1 MSVSNTHSYR
11 PEIDGLRAIAVSAVV
26 LYHFGV
32 PGIGGGF
39 VGVDVFFVISGFLIG
54 GLLWSELKRTGRI
67 DLRQFFLRRIRRL
80 APAYFLVITVIALV
94 AYAVLLPAEFRDFG
108 KFLIAANF
116 WLSNVQFFREAGYF
130 DVASES
136 KVLLHTW
143 SLAVEE
149 QFYVALP
156 LLLLLFRR
164 LTPRCLIAILV
175 TVWIASLAGSLLLTP
190 HSPTATFFLFPFR
203 AWELLSGVLLAI
215 WGQES
220 AERWQRGP
228 VLSWL
233 GLLLILGSVVAVRPG
248 PGFPGW
254 QALWPVAGSVLLI
267 LNGRDNNL
275 VNRLL
280 SARVPVFIGLISYSL
295 YLWHWPTFTLSVYWR
310 DGYGSAV
317 ETVGWMLLSV
327 VLATV
332 AWALVERPARR
343 HLSDRTLLTGFLSM
357 FAITLAVG
365 AGAYVTD
372 GVPGRFKEPERAHV
386 EASTS
391 FFNDGSRCTTE
402 STGPMEGLRVC
413 RAGPEGTPEVLFW
426 GDSHL
431 RAQMAGVLRV
441 AQEAKVPVLIVWHA
455 GCPPLFGL
463 AKQESAATPAQDKQC
478 LAATE
483 QLRHALSKLPNLKRI
498 VMVGRW
504 SYYVAGAGT
513 GVDVHHRIT
522 LSAAPQDR
530 LQGATAQALYD
541 AAWEL
546 TASELSR
553 NFEQI
558 YVLRQVPEMPRYI
571 ARNLARQMVHGRL
584 DLQNLDAILHV
595 EPAELAARMTGTEA
609 VLKRLSS
616 AGTIRLIDPW
626 PLLCRPRCGVVHDGL
641 SFYFD
646 NNHLSNAGAEA
657 MRTLWLPAL
666 TGVDLQ

>member
-1 MSVSNTHSYR
+1 MSASDAHSYR

-32 PGIGGGF
+32 PGLGGGF

-54 GLLWSELKRTGRI
+54 GLLWSELQRTGTI

-80 APAYFLVITVIALV
+80 APAYFLVVSVSAAV
-94 AYAVLLPAEFRDFG
+94 AYAVLLPFEFREFG
-108 KFLIAANF
+108 KTLIAATV

-156 LLLLLFRR
+156 LVLLLLRR
-164 LTPRCLIAILV
+164 LTRHSLITVLV
-175 TVWIASLAGSLLLTP
+175 TAWVTSLAGCLLLTP
-190 HSPTATFFLFPFR
+190 TSPTATFFLFPFR

-215 WGQES
+215 WGHETG
-220 AERWQRGP
+220 ERWQRGP

-233 GLLLILGSVVAVRPG
+233 GLLLVIGAVVVVRPG
-248 PGFPGW
+248 PHFPGW

-267 LNGRDNNL
+267 LNGRDGNP

-280 SARVPVFIGLISYSL
+280 SARVPVAIGLISYSL

-310 DGYGSAV
+310 DGYAGHA
-317 ETVGWMLLSV
+317 EAAAWMLLSV
-327 VLATV
+327 VLATA

-343 HLSDRTLLTGFLSM
+343 HLSDRTLLTGFLAM
-357 FAITLAVG
+357 LGITVAVG
-365 AGAYVTD
+365 AGAYLSE
-372 GVPGRFKEPERAHV
+372 GVPDRFGPPARTHV

-391 FFNDGSRCTTE
+391 FFIDWSRCSTE
-402 STGPMEGLRVC
+402 TSGPMEGLKVC
-413 RAGPEGTPEVLFW
+413 RAGPEGTPQVLFW

-431 RAQMAGVLRV
+431 RAQMSGVLRA
-441 AQEAKVPVLIVWHA
+441 AQEAGVPSLIVWHA

-463 AKQESAATPAQDKQC
+463 AKRESAATPAQDQQC
-478 LAATE
+478 LADT
-483 QLRHALSKLPNLKRI
+483 QRLRQALPRMPTIKRI
-498 VMVGRW
+498 VVVGRW

-513 GVDVHHRIT
+513 GVDAHNRIT
-522 LSAAPQDR
+522 LSAAPQDG
-530 LQGATAQALYD
+530 LPGTTTQALYD
-541 AAWEL
+541 SAWAL
-546 TASELSR
+546 TAKELSQHV
-553 NFEQI
+553 ETI

-571 ARNLARQMVHGRL
+571 ARNVARQMVHGRL
-584 DLQNLDAILHV
+584 DLQGLDATLHA
-595 EPAELAARMTGTEA
+595 EPAELDARMAGAEA
-609 VLKRLSS
+609 VLRQLSS
-616 AGTIRLIDPW
+616 AGAIRLIDPW
-626 PLLCRPRCGVVHDGL
+626 PVLCRPRCGVVHDGL

-646 NNHLSNAGAEA
+646 NNHLNNAGAEA
-657 MRTLWLPAL
+657 LRSLWLPAL
-666 TGVDLQ
+666 TGVDRP

>member
-1 MSVSNTHSYR
+1 MSATDAHSYR

-54 GLLWSELKRTGRI
+54 GLLWNELKRTGHI

-80 APAYFLVITVIALV
+80 APAYFLVATASAV
-94 AYAVLLPAEFRDFG
+94 AGYFLLLPYEFREFG
-108 KFLIAANF
+108 KTLIAATV

-130 DVASES
+130 DIASES

-156 LLLLLFRR
+156 LLLLLLRR
-164 LTPRCLIAILV
+164 LTPRRLVAILV

-228 VLSWL
+228 ALSWL
-233 GLLLILGSVVAVRPG
+233 GLFLVVGSVIAVRPG

-267 LNGRDNNL
+267 LNGRHDNL

-310 DGYGSAV
+310 DGYSGAA
-317 ETVGWMLLSV
+317 EAAGWMLLSV

-372 GVPGRFKEPERAHV
+372 GLPGRFKEPARTHV

-391 FFNDGSRCTTE
+391 FFIDWSRCTTAMP
-402 STGPMEGLRVC
+402 GPLEGLKVC
-413 RAGPEGTPEVLFW
+413 RAGPEGTPQVLFW

-431 RAQMAGVLRV
+431 RAQMAGIQRAAAEAGVPSIMV
-441 AQEAKVPVLIVWHA
+441 AHG

-463 AKQESAATPAQDKQC
+463 AKHESASTPAQDQQC
-478 LAATE
+478 LAATQ
-483 QLRHALSKLPNLKRI
+483 QLRRALSEMPNLKRI
-498 VMVGRW
+498 VLVGRW
-504 SYYVAGAGT
+504 SYYVTGTGT
-513 GVDVHHRIT
+513 GVDAHNRIT
-522 LSAAPQDR
+522 ISATPQDR
-530 LQGATAQALYD
+530 LNGASPRALYE
-541 AAWEL
+541 AAWAL
-546 TASELSR
+546 TASELAR
-553 NFEQI
+553 HFERI
-558 YVLRQVPEMPRYI
+558 YVLRQVPEMPRYVAPI
-571 ARNLARQMVHGRL
+571 FARQLVHGRM
-584 DLQNLDAILHV
+584 DPQRIDAILHV
-595 EPAELAARMTGTEA
+595 EPVELAPRVADSEGALRQLDASGAIE
-609 VLKRLSS
+609 
-616 AGTIRLIDPW
+616 LIDSW
-626 PLLCRPRCGVVHDGL
+626 PLLCRPRCGVVHEGL

-646 NNHLSNAGAEA
+646 NNHLNNAGAQA
-657 MRTLWLPAL
+657 IRSLWRPAL
-666 TGVDLQ
+666 TGADLQ